1 MKKSEDDL
9 GHRHTSHPAVINR
22 LKRAHGHLAKVIA
35 MIEDGSPCLGVAQQL
50 QAVENAIANAKAT
63 LVEDHLDHCIDAAV
77 GPLSADQREELGEI
91 KKIARY
97 L

>member
-1 MKKSEDDL
+1 MKKPDDSN
-9 GHRHTSHPAVINR
+9 GHRHASHPAVINR
-22 LKRAHGHLAKVIA
+22 LKRAHGHLAKVVD
-35 MIEDGSPCLGVAQQL
+35 MIEGGEPCLAIAQQL
-50 QAVENAIANAKAT
+50 QAVESAIANAKTT

-77 GPLSADQREELGEI
+77 GPLSAAKRNELGEI

>member
-1 MKKSEDDL
+1 MKIKPNDH
-9 GHRHTSHPAVINR
+9 GHRHASHPAVINR
-22 LKRAHGHLAKVIA
+22 LKRAQGHLTKVVS
-35 MIEDGSPCLGVAQQL
+35 MIEDGQPCLAIAQQL
-50 QAVENAIANAKAT
+50 QAVESAISNAKTT

-77 GPLSADQREELGEI
+77 GPLSADKRHELGEI